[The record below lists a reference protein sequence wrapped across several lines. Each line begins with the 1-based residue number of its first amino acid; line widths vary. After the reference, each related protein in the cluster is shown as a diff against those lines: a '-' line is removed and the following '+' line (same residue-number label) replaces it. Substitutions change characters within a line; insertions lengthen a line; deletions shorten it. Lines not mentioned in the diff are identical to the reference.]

1 MRDQWREVA
10 QNGTGD
16 KHKHRYKHNNTEK
29 HKLREVAQ
37 NGTGET
43 KTNTHTD
50 YRTLSYCIIVVQNG
64 TGETNTNK
72 DSQS

>member
-29 HKLREVAQ
+29 HKLREMAQ

-43 KTNTHTD
+43 TQTHTQ
-50 YRTLSYCIIVVQNG
+50 TIAHCHIV
-64 TGETNTNK
+64 
-72 DSQS
+72 